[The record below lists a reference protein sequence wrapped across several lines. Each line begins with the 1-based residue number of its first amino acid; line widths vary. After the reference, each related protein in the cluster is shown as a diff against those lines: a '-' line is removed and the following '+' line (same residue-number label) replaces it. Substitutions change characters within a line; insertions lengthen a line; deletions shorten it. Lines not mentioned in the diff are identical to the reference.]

1 MKSLNRIVVACQ
13 SLFRLARRPADAAA
27 LIAAAERELDVE
39 RMGYAE
45 GIANRPGPDATDDA
59 NEARIGGRMRKIGAD
74 LRREHEQRLHDLMER
89 CAQLAAKFSPA
100 FVTGLVDEAQ
110 DRLQAL
116 DARKRLEL
124 HEARRRE
131 REAQRELA
139 AFRDANRLTRSAR
152 PAKPLWAVLLF
163 AAVAAMA
170 EGGINT
176 WAFSGG
182 AAGGWREA
190 IFTSTLVASANIAA
204 GLAAGAAA
212 GNLVHVRRW
221 RKFAGVVTTLLYGAF
236 ALEFTALTARYRS
249 ALVFDPDNAAHLAA
263 EHIGQLAF
271 GASDFQTLLLI
282 IASIGFAALSFA
294 TGLFASDIYPGF
306 SRVAAHWSSRRASLL
321 AARRSVGGEAE
332 ELTGELLN
340 EVDERVQQAAQARSQ
355 FASTVKQARDV
366 VSEHDHAVR
375 LVNSAH
381 DGLVQRYRRALLVV
395 RDRGLPLPAYMAEPP
410 RAVVHAAASG
420 AAGGTINSRA
430 LEAAEAT
437 LSSLANV
444 ELALRAA
451 ADKAK
456 SAIYGLR
463 AAHAARRDTF
473 FAAAEDMPPPPK
485 PVAEELPV
493 AERAGRNGQAAPI
506 GASDGLAQELTH

>member
-1 MKSLNRIVVACQ
+1 MKNLNSIVAACR
-13 SLFRLARRPADAAA
+13 SLFRGAHRPADTAA

-39 RMGYAE
+39 RMGHAE
-45 GIANRPGPDATDDA
+45 GIANRPAPDATDDA
-59 NEARIGGRMRKIGAD
+59 NEAKIGDRMRKIGAD

-110 DRLQAL
+110 DRLQTL

-170 EGGINT
+170 EGGINSVS
-176 WAFSGG
+176 FSAG

-294 TGLFASDIYPGF
+294 TGLFASDVYPGY
-306 SRVAAHWSSRRASLL
+306 SRVAARWSSRHASLL
-321 AARRSVGGEAE
+321 AVRRSVGGEAD
-332 ELTGELLN
+332 ELTGEVLN
-340 EVDERVQQAAQARSQ
+340 EVDDRVQQAGQARSQ

-366 VSEHDHAVR
+366 VSEHHHAVR

-395 RDRGLPLPAYMAEPP
+395 RDRGLPLPAYMAETP
-410 RAVVHAAASG
+410 RALVRAAASG
-420 AAGGTINSRA
+420 GVGGAIDTRA

-437 LSSLANV
+437 LSALANV
-444 ELALRAA
+444 ELALHAA

-456 SAIYGLR
+456 GAIYGLR
-463 AAHAARRDTF
+463 AVHAARRDAF
-473 FAAAEDMPPPPK
+473 FADAEDMPPPPK
-485 PVAEELPV
+485 PVADELPV

-506 GASDGLAQELTH
+506 GAGDGLAQELTH